1 MAVLCWPVT
10 CHRSSAQVSHS
21 QAGGPHAEPLLML
34 VTNSI
39 KLHANGFVTLH
50 IFLKTN
56 CFNF

>member
-1 MAVLCWPVT
+1 MAVLCRPVT
-10 CHRSSAQVSHS
+10 GALLRSHS
-21 QAGGPHAEPLLML
+21 QAGGPHAEPLPML

-39 KLHANGFVTLH
+39 KLRANGFLTLH